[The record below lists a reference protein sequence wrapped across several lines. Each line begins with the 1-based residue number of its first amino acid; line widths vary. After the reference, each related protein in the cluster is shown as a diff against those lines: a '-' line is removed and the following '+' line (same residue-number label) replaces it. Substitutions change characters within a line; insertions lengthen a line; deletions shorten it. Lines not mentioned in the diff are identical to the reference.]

1 MTTLRSAL
9 IAVLVF
15 ATPWSHAENYPTR
28 PIRMIVPWAPGG
40 GSEITARILGQKLG
54 EALGTTIV
62 VDTRPG
68 AASMLGTQLAARAQP
83 DGYTLLLTDL
93 PVTINPAVNKNVGYD
108 LMKDFVPVSMVATSP
123 AILVMHPSVTAASL
137 MDFIALAKAQP
148 GKITLGHGGV
158 GATTHVV
165 GELFQ
170 LRAGIKLNPVPYK
183 GTGPAVAD
191 ALAGQI
197 QSAIST
203 MPAAVPHIQAGRL
216 RGLAIAGKKRSAAIA
231 DVPTFAE
238 AGVKGVE
245 GENWNGVLAPAGVP
259 QAIILQLNREI
270 VKAVN
275 LPQVRERFAA
285 LSLESIPST
294 PAEFRKVL
302 DAELKKW
309 AEVVKAADIKA
320 E

>member
-1 MTTLRSAL
+1 MKICRTISIACAL
-9 IAVLVF
+9 TAGAAL
-15 ATPWSHAENYPTR
+15 ASDYPNR

-40 GSEITARILGQKLG
+40 GSEISARILGQKLG
-54 EALGTTIV
+54 EYLGTTIV
-62 VDTRPG
+62 IDTRPG
-68 AASMLGTQLAARAQP
+68 AASMLGTQLAAHAQP
-83 DGYTLLLTDL
+83 DGYTLLFTDL
-93 PVTINPAVNKNVGYD
+93 PVTINPAVSKNVGYD
-108 LMKDFVPVSMVATSP
+108 LARDFVPVSMVATSP
-123 AILVMHPSVTAASL
+123 AILVMHPSVPAVNLAE
-137 MDFIALAKAQP
+137 FIALAKAQP

-191 ALAGQI
+191 TVAGQV

-203 MPAAVPHIQAGRL
+203 MPAAVPHIQSGRL
-216 RGLAIAGKKRSAAIA
+216 RGLAIAGKKRSAAIP
-231 DVPTFAE
+231 DVPTMAE

-259 QAIILQLNREI
+259 QAIIAMLNREI

-275 LPQVRERFAA
+275 QPQVRERLAA
-285 LSLESIPST
+285 LSLEAIPST
-294 PAEFRKVL
+294 PGEFKKVL
-302 DAELKKW
+302 DSELKKW
-309 AEVVKAADIKA
+309 AEVVKAANIQA